1 MRSASGGAMEQR
13 RPTKKEIVD
22 WIVAGATLGFFKS
35 DNPTKKEI
43 VDWIVAEATLGRF
56 RGDKRDGEAP
66 PITIQNF
73 TNEMVVRYAAKALR
87 ARLSRLSYAE
97 LLTEAVAAADY
108 VKAQREQISQSGER
122 AERLEREATARVLSQ
137 RQAELGRRSRLQ
149 PAILA
154 AAHHYRQI
162 AKKGA
167 KEAWLAIKH
176 KPYEAADGSVAIE
189 P

>member
-1 MRSASGGAMEQR
+1 MEQR

-43 VDWIVAEATLGRF
+43 VDWMVAEATLGRF

-73 TNEMVVRYAAKALR
+73 TNEMVVHYAAKALR

-108 VKAQREQISQSGER
+108 VKAQREQISQSGEL
-122 AERLEREATARVLSQ
+122 AERYDREEAARVFRQ
-137 RQAELGRRSRLQ
+137 QQAERGRRSRLQ

-154 AAHHYRQI
+154 AAHHYRQF
-162 AKKGA
+162 A
-167 KEAWLAIKH
+167 
-176 KPYEAADGSVAIE
+176 
-189 P
+189 